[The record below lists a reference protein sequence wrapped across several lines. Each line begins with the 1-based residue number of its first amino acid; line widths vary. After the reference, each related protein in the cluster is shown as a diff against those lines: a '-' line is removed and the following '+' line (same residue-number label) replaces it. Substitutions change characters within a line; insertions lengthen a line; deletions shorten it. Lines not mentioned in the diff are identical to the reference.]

1 MTSIIKKLY
10 LLRQCYFK
18 SINKNFYSQ
27 FGEDKILNE
36 IIPKN
41 KIDGFYVDVGC
52 YHPKKHSNTY
62 LLHKRGWFGVNIDM
76 EEDKID
82 LFKIS
87 RPNDFNYLDAISDKN
102 EDVIIYR
109 SQKFGVG
116 STINPDLLNEKD
128 IIDKKIIK
136 ASKLDEVLEKS
147 PFANKEIDLLNIDAE
162 GNDFKALKSL
172 SIDIYKPKI
181 IIIETHLKKIDD
193 ILNSEIFNYL
203 KRNNY
208 ELKSICLYS
217 LIFINYKY
225 YENI

>member
-62 LLHKRGWFGVNIDM
+62 LLHKRGWNGVNIDM

-87 RPNDFNYLDAISDKN
+87 RPNDFNYLAAISDKN
-102 EDVIIYR
+102 EEVIIYR

>member
-36 IIPKN
+36 IIPKD

-62 LLHKRGWFGVNIDM
+62 LLHKRGWSGVNIDM
-76 EEDKID
+76 EADKID

-87 RPNDFNYLDAISDKN
+87 RPNDFNYLAAISDKN
-102 EDVIIYR
+102 EDVKIYR
-109 SQKFGVG
+109 SQNFGVG
-116 STINPDLLNEKD
+116 STINPDLLNKKD
-128 IIDKKIIK
+128 IIDKKTIRT
-136 ASKLDEVLEKS
+136 SKLDEVLEKS
-147 PFANKEIDLLNIDAE
+147 PFANKEIDLLNIDTE
-162 GNDFKALKSL
+162 GNDLKVLKSL
-172 SIDIYKPKI
+172 NIDIYKPKI

-203 KRNNY
+203 KKNNY

-217 LIFINYKY
+217 LIFINYEY

>member
-18 SINKNFYSQ
+18 SINKDFYSQ

-36 IIPKN
+36 IIPKD

-52 YHPKKHSNTY
+52 YHPTKHSNTY
-62 LLHKRGWFGVNIDM
+62 LLHKRGWSGVNIDM
-76 EEDKID
+76 EADKID
-82 LFKIS
+82 LFKIC
-87 RPNDFNYLDAISDKN
+87 RPNDFNYLAAISDKN
-102 EDVIIYR
+102 EDVKIYR

-116 STINPDLLNEKD
+116 STIKPDLLKKKD
-128 IIDKKIIK
+128 IIDTKIIK
-136 ASKLDEVLEKS
+136 TSKLDEVLKKS

-181 IIIETHLKKIDD
+181 IIIETHLNKIDD

-203 KRNNY
+203 KKNDY

-217 LIFINYKY
+217 LIFINHKY

>member
-18 SINKNFYSQ
+18 SINKDFYSQ

-36 IIPKN
+36 IIPKD

-52 YHPKKHSNTY
+52 YHPTKHSNTY
-62 LLHKRGWFGVNIDM
+62 LLHKRGWSGVNIDM
-76 EEDKID
+76 EADKID
-82 LFKIS
+82 LFKIC
-87 RPNDFNYLDAISDKN
+87 RPNDFNYLAAISDKN
-102 EDVIIYR
+102 EDVKIYR

-116 STINPDLLNEKD
+116 STIKPDLLKKKD
-128 IIDKKIIK
+128 IIDTKIIK
-136 ASKLDEVLEKS
+136 TSKLDEVLKKS

-181 IIIETHLKKIDD
+181 IIIETHLNKIDD

-203 KRNNY
+203 KKNDFNY
-208 ELKSICLYS
+208 
-217 LIFINYKY
+217 
-225 YENI
+225 